1 MARCDRQGRWARMAC
16 IWTSGRCSWNALWLI
31 ATLEWMSAQ
40 STTGAP
46 VDAALGRARIVG
58 GVLCA
63 RGAQQKQQAAADER
77 KRGRGTGPG
86 AGGGNLLGA
95 HSTNVNRILA
105 ALQGG

>member
-1 MARCDRQGRWARMAC
+1 MFME
-16 IWTSGRCSWNALWLI
+16 CSLAHSHAGMDVGAI
-31 ATLEWMSAQ
+31 DP
-40 STTGAP
+40 GAP